1 MKYEHQDQD
10 QETKEKY
17 IKLPINTKTLLPLST
32 KSPKPT
38 PPFCYELSKVKS
50 IIVGWKRWKST
61 PILRKIC
68 SQGCNLR
75 QQLI

>member
-17 IKLPINTKTLLPLST
+17 IKLPINTKNLLPLST

-38 PPFCYELSKVKS
+38 PSFCFELPKAKS
-50 IIVGWKRWKST
+50 VIKG
-61 PILRKIC
+61 
-68 SQGCNLR
+68 
-75 QQLI
+75 